1 MKNPFVTHRMILEN
15 EIVENLSWR
24 KSVSNKEA
32 MAFRERET
40 AKIERMAID
49 CKLAGD
55 VAKWFQNSDPAIKH
69 MCRHVNGPLLEK
81 LVLQINYRDAKCVD
95 IFRDGA
101 QIIGQLPDMGG
112 ERCKSKA
119 SLNVSELFETCA
131 ARNAKTI
138 SELRQDPHADV
149 LSDEIRKDCEEGR
162 MTGLRDIDSQNLRQI
177 LLAKRFSV
185 EQTREGEGH

>member
-1 MKNPFVTHRMILEN
+1 MIHRICAVTAKHESSVKEIVDFTKDALKMDNPFVTHKMILEN
-15 EIVENLSWR
+15 EIVENLAWR

-49 CKLAGD
+49 CRLAGD
-55 VAKWFQNSDPAIKH
+55 VAKWFQNFDPAIKH
-69 MCRHVNGPLLEK
+69 MCRHVNGPLMEK

-112 ERCKSKA
+112 ERCR
-119 SLNVSELFETCA
+119 
-131 ARNAKTI
+131 AR
-138 SELRQDPHADV
+138 QV
-149 LSDEIRKDCEEGR
+149 
-162 MTGLRDIDSQNLRQI
+162 
-177 LLAKRFSV
+177 
-185 EQTREGEGH
+185 